1 MSDTV
6 AIRLNKRCLIEN
18 LRFAFPNR
26 YSVVAELLQNA
37 RRAGASS
44 VALSYAPK
52 AKRLVVRDDGCG
64 IADLQTLLTLGE
76 SGWSEAVRR
85 TEHPFGLGFL
95 QSLYAAERCTVES
108 NGQRVRFDTR
118 AALAG
123 ATLRVER
130 APEARGSSV
139 TLEGVE
145 LRELDRE
152 IVRMTRGFPIP
163 VHYNG
168 VRLRRPH
175 APGALPYVA
184 TSIGPVH
191 VAGLEDGAVTR
202 ETAVYL
208 QGFMIEGP
216 VLFGSPCNVVHLDPV
231 AFRAR
236 LPDRDRLIDHDAQ
249 IERVEAV
256 LAALWRERLVAA
268 KRVAT
273 PEVFAAHAFRA
284 AMLWGHLDLFNDVPL
299 LPEGVLRRIAGY
311 PRRSEDGGTEFLV
324 PYRRT
329 LSRGEVESARMKLA
343 ALAPFDDESG
353 ARWMYARERGL
364 LVFDGWALAP
374 QHWAHAY
381 VRMLDDE
388 PVSIEALGPGP
399 RTSLAGRRI
408 EVSVATCEA
417 VEIRVGDDRVVVR
430 DDAVY
435 RPGDN
440 TILVPEGESL
450 GQAVRQVA
458 SYVDANGDRCETDE
472 AADAAALA
480 EAIALLRSTNPAG
493 AFLRLIAEA
502 RPERYPSLRGKRFTV
517 EVGESRHEHRV
528 ASEA

>member
-37 RRAGASS
+37 RRAGASF
-44 VALSYAPK
+44 VALSYVPK

-64 IADLQTLLTLGE
+64 IVDLQQLLTLGE

-85 TEHPFGLGFL
+85 AEHPFGLGFL
-95 QSLYAAERCTVES
+95 QSLYAADRCSIES
-108 NGQRVRFDTR
+108 NGQRVQFDTR

-123 ATLRVER
+123 ATVGVER
-130 APEARGSSV
+130 AIDARGTTV
-139 TLEGVE
+139 TLEEVV
-145 LRELDRE
+145 LPHLDRE
-152 IVRMTRGFPIP
+152 IVRTTRGFPIP

-168 VRLRRPH
+168 VTLRRPH
-175 APGALPYVA
+175 APDALAYVT
-184 TSIGPVH
+184 TSIGQVH
-191 VAGLEDGAVTR
+191 LAGLDDGAVTR

-208 QGFMIEGP
+208 QGLMIEGP
-216 VLFGSPCNVVHLDPV
+216 MLLGSPCNIVHLDPV

-236 LPDRDRLIDHDAQ
+236 LPDRDRLIEHESQLD
-249 IERVEAV
+249 RVDKV
-256 LAALWRERLVAA
+256 LATQWRDRLIAA
-268 KRVAT
+268 KQVAT
-273 PEVFAAHAFRA
+273 PEVFVERAFRA

-299 LPEGVLRRIAGY
+299 LPEGVLQRVAGY
-311 PRRSEDGGTEFLV
+311 PRRSEDGGTEFLM
-324 PYRRT
+324 PFRRA
-329 LSRGEVESARMKLA
+329 LARSEVECGRLRLA
-343 ALAPFDDESG
+343 ALSPFDDETA
-353 ARWMYARERGL
+353 ARWMYARERGF

-374 QHWAHAY
+374 EHWAYPY
-381 VRMLDDE
+381 VRILDEE
-388 PVSIEALGPGP
+388 PISVEAVNPGP
-399 RTSLAGRRI
+399 RTSFIGRRI
-408 EVSVATCEA
+408 EATVLACEA
-417 VEIRVGDDRVVVR
+417 VEIRVGNDRVVIR

-450 GQAVRQVA
+450 GQAVRQVS
-458 SYVDANGDRCETDE
+458 SYVDANGDWCEADE
-472 AADAAALA
+472 RADTAALA

-528 ASEA
+528 ATEA